1 MKARYIFWAIALL
14 GLSACSQETAAP
26 ENSSA
31 NEINLVFT
39 GGWGDDKPVGKTA
52 LQSDGVSVWW
62 TPRDI
67 INAFYGSSYSG
78 KFYSSATELQAFTTF
93 SGTLTVFTGT
103 VESGNPASAY
113 WAIYPYNVE
122 NTCDGESVTLRLPV
136 KQNGKEGTFD
146 TGLFPAIAKS
156 NSLDLI
162 FYNVAGGVRF
172 TVGQEGINSVSIKSK
187 NRKPLSGKVKVVFD
201 GNGNPCIQ
209 KVVEGVDS
217 VVVSA
222 PVGGFIPG
230 EYYFAALLP
239 GAHSSG
245 LTLRLRKDGGKS
257 GVKAINKSIT
267 VNRSLFGTLDNVDN
281 GVEFKLNDNAAD
293 IINFKDKTLR
303 AKLIA
308 AYDTDG
314 DFELSYAEAAAVTSF
329 GNVFGSI
336 KSYKSFDEFQYFTGI
351 TQIPDYFFDGWSY
364 MTSITIPESVKT
376 FGQGAFRGCESL
388 TGTIKVPDGMTFLP
402 WYLFEGCKNLE
413 FIDIPKSVKSFLPGV
428 FLDCQKITSIT
439 IPSGAES
446 IPDSLFGGC
455 SSLKSIVIPD
465 SVKEIGMG
473 ALRRSGIESI
483 TIPESVTYI
492 GNDAF
497 SGCENL
503 KSVSLPTS
511 ITSITS
517 SCFRKC
523 TSLNSITIPES
534 VAVLGLYCFSECSN
548 LTRVTVLSDVPP
560 SINGELFYGDY
571 NLNLKFYVPAGSL
584 KAYKSKWS
592 NYASMIYAN

>member
-78 KFYSSATELQAFTTF
+78 KFYSSAAEPQAFTTF

-103 VESGNPASAY
+103 VESDNPASAY
-113 WAIYPYNVE
+113 WAIYPYSVE

-187 NRKPLSGKVKVVFD
+187 NGKPLSGKVKVAFD

-230 EYYFAALLP
+230 KYYFAALLP
-239 GAHSSG
+239 GTHSSG

-308 AYDTDG
+308 AFDTDG

-329 GNVFGSI
+329 GNVFGTT

-351 TQIPDYFFDGWSY
+351 TQLPVFDGWSY

-376 FGQGAFRGCESL
+376 FGTGAFRGCESL
-388 TGTIKVPDGMTFLP
+388 TGTIKVPDGMTTLP
-402 WYLFEGCKNLE
+402 PSLFEGCKNLE
-413 FIDIPKSVKSFLPGV
+413 FIDIPKSVKFFGTRV
-428 FLDCQKITSIT
+428 FYNCQKITSIT
-439 IPSGAES
+439 IPSGAYYIEE
-446 IPDSLFGGC
+446 SLFFGC

-465 SVKEIGMG
+465 SVKSISKG
-473 ALRRSGIESI
+473 AFSRSGIESI

-492 GNDAF
+492 GDNAF
-497 SGCENL
+497 SRCENL

-511 ITSITS
+511 ITSITDY
-517 SCFRKC
+517 CFRKC

-534 VAVLGLYCFSECSN
+534 VAVLGLCCFSECSN

-560 SINGELFYGDY
+560 SISGGELFNGDY

-584 KAYKSKWS
+584 EAYKSKWS
-592 NYASMIYAN
+592 KYASMIYAN